1 MLTVCFEGQL
11 RVGQGLFQFQLSFFS
26 KCFLFVYLIN
36 KLVPIPISWFF
47 TYWHKSK
54 KSYQVLKWMS
64 YSYFDFPLNQL
75 KFWNSKA
82 AKQSSA
88 TRAGVLR
95 QMIFR
100 TKPISRSRVAG
111 PIPAPPPH
119 HPCLLRIV
127 SRITRA
133 RHKIPTRVSSV
144 SVTGGH
150 CHGSQ
155 PNTPA
160 LSVHSVVS
168 PFEAQHRLDPQ
179 DWAEP

>member
-1 MLTVCFEGQL
+1 M
-11 RVGQGLFQFQLSFFS
+11 GLGLFQLSFFS
-26 KCFLFVYLIN
+26 KCLLFVYLIN
-36 KLVPIPISWFF
+36 KIVPIPISWFLH
-47 TYWHKSK
+47 TDISQ
-54 KSYQVLKWMS
+54 KSYQVWKWMS
-64 YSYFDFPLNQL
+64 YSYFDFPLISWNCGIL
-75 KFWNSKA
+75 KIYQSKA
-82 AKQSSA
+82 AKQLSA